1 MNIQLTPQE
10 IHDTKFFIEFYSKIP
25 DEQWCVGR
33 LMSYDGM
40 RHCAAGHLSLF
51 DPISYGQNI
60 KKLEDLFKKLPESLS
75 GGNIV
80 RINDSLYNL
89 DLADKYGYTPK
100 ERIVNA
106 LKSLLV

>member
-1 MNIQLTPQE
+1 MKDNMNIQLTPQE

-25 DEQWCVGR
+25 D
-33 LMSYDGM
+33 DGM